1 MSLVVFYRNIK
12 GLEGGLKMKHDRK
25 DRPPQGR
32 GLPPT
37 RRIRPSIRV
46 HLEDCTWGILI
57 DMTKG
62 REDEFVPI
70 RILDIQNWFRDDY
83 FINLNEGQVSYLLK
97 TLANR
102 GIIEREIHNRD
113 RSATSWKDQLTR
125 YRLLKRS

>member
-1 MSLVVFYRNIK
+1 
-12 GLEGGLKMKHDRK
+12 MKQQRK
-25 DRPPQGR
+25 HRPTQGR
-32 GLPPT
+32 GLPKP

-62 REDEFVPI
+62 RENEFVPI
-70 RILDIQNWFRDDY
+70 RILDIQKRFRDDH

-125 YRLLKRS
+125 YKLIKRS